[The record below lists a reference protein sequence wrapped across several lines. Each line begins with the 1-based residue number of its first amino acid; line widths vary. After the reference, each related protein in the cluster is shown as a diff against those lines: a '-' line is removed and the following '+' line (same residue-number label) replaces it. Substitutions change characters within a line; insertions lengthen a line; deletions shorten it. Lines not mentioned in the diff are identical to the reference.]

1 MSAFS
6 ANSNNMRETANDIAA
21 KEVAYANTV
30 SEIEA
35 QINHLGQLWNSPV
48 YDQFKQLFNEKL
60 PSLNEGDQ
68 LMKEFKQRLERAA
81 DSFDEAQR
89 NIMSNFN

>member
-6 ANSNNMRETANDIAA
+6 ANSNNMRETASDIAA

-35 QINHLGQLWNSPV
+35 QVNHLGQLWNSPV

-60 PSLNEGDQ
+60 PSLNDGDQ
-68 LMKEFKQRLERAA
+68 LMKEFKQRLERTA

-89 NIMSNFN
+89 AITNSFN